1 VSDGIVMLIILRIKY
16 RFPDYSL
23 APNANR
29 AHYRYTNKEN
39 DMRVPIY
46 CGETFEALTIIKVEK
61 WGLEMLDDGCRFLRF
76 APFIKMPPPPP
87 RSVQYAGAEMR
98 DESVRICTI
107 QFERLRL
114 GDLKSWIGVTG
125 DGETAL
131 LLRSVFL
138 PGQQSEVREAEAN
151 AQTALMVSMLKSLS
165 R

>member
-1 VSDGIVMLIILRIKY
+1 
-16 RFPDYSL
+16 
-23 APNANR
+23 
-29 AHYRYTNKEN
+29 
-39 DMRVPIY
+39 MRVPIY

-61 WGLEMLDDGCRFLRF
+61 WGLKMLDDGCLFLRF
-76 APFIKMPPPPP
+76 APVIRMPPPPP

-107 QFERLRL
+107 KFERLRL
-114 GDLKSWIGVTG
+114 RDLESWIGVTD

-138 PGQQSEVREAEAN
+138 PGQQSEVREAEAE
-151 AQTALMVSMLKSLS
+151 AQADMMASMIRSLS

>member
-1 VSDGIVMLIILRIKY
+1 
-16 RFPDYSL
+16 
-23 APNANR
+23 
-29 AHYRYTNKEN
+29 
-39 DMRVPIY
+39 MRVPIY

-76 APFIKMPPPPP
+76 APFIKMPPPPL
-87 RSVQYAGAEMR
+87 RSVHCSGAVMR

-107 QFERLRL
+107 QFIRLRL
-114 GDLKSWIGVTG
+114 TDLKSWIGVTG

-151 AQTALMVSMLKSLS
+151 AQADMMALMLKNLS

>member
-1 VSDGIVMLIILRIKY
+1 MSDRIIMLIIMRIKY

-23 APNANR
+23 APNANG
-29 AHYRYTNKEN
+29 AHYRCRNKEN

-46 CGETFEALTIIKVEK
+46 CGETFEALTIIKVEQ
-61 WGLEMLDDGCRFLRF
+61 WGLKMLDDGCLFLRF
-76 APFIKMPPPPP
+76 APVMKLPLPGLD
-87 RSVQYAGAEMR
+87 QYAEAVMR
-98 DESVRICTI
+98 DESLRLCTI

-114 GDLKSWIGVTG
+114 RDLNSWIGVT
-125 DGETAL
+125 DDAETAL

-151 AQTALMVSMLKSLS
+151 AQTEMMASMLKSLS

>member
-1 VSDGIVMLIILRIKY
+1 MSDRIVMLIIMRIKY
-16 RFPDYSL
+16 RFLNYSL

-29 AHYRYTNKEN
+29 AHCGYTNKEN

-61 WGLEMLDDGCRFLRF
+61 WGLKMLDDGRRFLSF
-76 APFIKMPPPPP
+76 APVMPP
-87 RSVQYAGAEMR
+87 RWRQADQYADAVMHY
-98 DESVRICTI
+98 ESLRTCTI
-107 QFERLRL
+107 QFERLCLR
-114 GDLKSWIGVTG
+114 DLKSWIGVTD

-138 PGQQSEVREAEAN
+138 PGQQSEVREAEAK
-151 AQTALMVSMLKSLS
+151 AQTNMITSMLRNLS